1 MLMEKWGRGAHV
13 RIMLL
18 LDKNIFC
25 IHYEYIMINN
35 AQTHDAAKGERREP
49 WFMMPFEEHDAT

>member
-49 WFMMPFEEHDAT
+49 